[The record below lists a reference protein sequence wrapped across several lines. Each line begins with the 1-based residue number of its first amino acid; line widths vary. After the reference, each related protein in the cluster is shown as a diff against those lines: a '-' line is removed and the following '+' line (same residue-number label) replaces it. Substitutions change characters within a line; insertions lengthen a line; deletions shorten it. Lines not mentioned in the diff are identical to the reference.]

1 MNDATLPWTVSDL
14 ILFFKQQKIKDLH
27 FFLNWYRYLCCEL
40 VKLNFDGTVPFYPLP
55 QKSPAPRQWQ
65 PKLKEWQASCVAPLY
80 RYAVLLTRFCTCQP
94 DSDQEFFLRPW
105 NGILCCRRWMASAR
119 LRSRIPHL
127 KVQIKLVKCFTNIV
141 RIRTVFNIYVSGS
154 EQKSEIY
161 IWFSDYLFQFFPLAI
176 AELSTQLVLYKTN

>member
-65 PKLKEWQASCVAPLY
+65 PKLKEQVVGKL
-80 RYAVLLTRFCTCQP
+80 
-94 DSDQEFFLRPW
+94 
-105 NGILCCRRWMASAR
+105 
-119 LRSRIPHL
+119 LRSIVPVCSVADSVLHLLAGFRSGIFSTALEWHSVLQEVDGISKIEIKIPHL

-154 EQKSEIY
+154 EQKSENGTG
-161 IWFSDYLFQFFPLAI
+161 SQCRLLFLIENSYSFLLHI
-176 AELSTQLVLYKTN
+176 